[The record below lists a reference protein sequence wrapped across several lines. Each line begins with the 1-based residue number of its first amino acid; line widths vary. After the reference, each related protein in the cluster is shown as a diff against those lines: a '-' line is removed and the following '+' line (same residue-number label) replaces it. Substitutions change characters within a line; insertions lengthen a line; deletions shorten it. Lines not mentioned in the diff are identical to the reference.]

1 MRKLKFLILLVV
13 VSLISTVTNAQVEE
27 TEEIKTEVQE
37 KATIQAN
44 DLPDAV
50 AVTLKEKYAEYNI
63 DKALK
68 TEFNNKKAF
77 YVLLSKGE
85 ESIKIL
91 IDVEGNIYNKEEE
104 EDDEK

>member
-1 MRKLKFLILLVV
+1 MRKLKFLLLLVV
-13 VSLISTVTNAQVEE
+13 ISLISTVTYAQVEE
-27 TEEIKTEVQE
+27 TEVQE
-37 KATIQAN
+37 KVAVQAS

-50 AVTLKEKYAEYNI
+50 AVTLKEKYAEYKV
-63 DKALK
+63 DKALQ

-91 IDVEGNIYNKEEE
+91 IDAEGNIYNQEEE
-104 EDDEK
+104 EDEK